1 GRGDDGE
8 MMRMKMVAVGG
19 LCEGGDDI
27 DSGVVEMEG
36 VVWWRRGGGEGEG
49 GVDVLV
55 IVGRGDDGEM
65 MRMTMVAVGGG
76 ATAVMILMVVS
87 GAVTRV
93 AAGGGGDEMRV
104 GASGVDEWLDREA
117 RDLFGVCRITRR
129 KIIPVAAN
137 GGRRLQGGRLVVAGY
152 LEREKCR

>member
-1 GRGDDGE
+1 MISGLLAVRYSKLAIMPRYLEEVKFTHHAHLELVMHDFGKVITHVVTPPNSGSSGMGRGDDGE

-55 IVGRGDDGEM
+55 IVVR
-65 MRMTMVAVGGG
+65 
-76 ATAVMILMVVS
+76 
-87 GAVTRV
+87 
-93 AAGGGGDEMRV
+93 
-104 GASGVDEWLDREA
+104 
-117 RDLFGVCRITRR
+117 
-129 KIIPVAAN
+129 
-137 GGRRLQGGRLVVAGY
+137 
-152 LEREKCR
+152 